1 MTLINMAVGDSSS
14 HVLYLK
20 ALKAYCLVSYRQN
33 LLSIHLSLKSEV
45 SRKIQSD
52 PPLIGTHIDFTW
64 AQKQQQMSSGTLR
77 MLFFH
82 LQGLTGPIGPP
93 GPSGPNGE
101 KVSDIY
107 LLQQLVNNPL

>member
-1 MTLINMAVGDSSS
+1 
-14 HVLYLK
+14 
-20 ALKAYCLVSYRQN
+20 
-33 LLSIHLSLKSEV
+33 
-45 SRKIQSD
+45 
-52 PPLIGTHIDFTW
+52 
-64 AQKQQQMSSGTLR
+64 

-107 LLQQLVNNPL
+107 LLQQLVNKPL